1 MLDGARTWLKIRRR
15 KSAAVEVAVRTFE
28 AQRKLRAMGGCVLRI
43 DETQAIV
50 RVMFEGNRKP
60 PERAWY
66 AVHSANG
73 DVTELAFDQV
83 AEIETAWR

>member
-1 MLDGARTWLKIRRR
+1 MLDGVRNWLKIRQR
-15 KSAAVEVAVRTFE
+15 KAAAVEVAVRTFE

-50 RVMFEGNRKP
+50 RVMFVGNRKP

-66 AVHSANG
+66 AVRSANG
-73 DVTELAFDQV
+73 EVTELASDQV
-83 AEIETAWR
+83 AEIETPWR